1 MEDLEINEAL
11 LNRYGT
17 DLAKRFFQV
26 RQQGNQKY
34 YYDLETGETN
44 LQPMHLIGVLME
56 WGVETITDAQHVLK
70 HQHLLPIAQKKLY
83 RPKQMPIVKEKQ
95 LHYINLWREPEVQ
108 PDSTLSAEPFVN
120 HLVRVLGS
128 SEKADYVLD
137 MLAYRYQNPMLEH
150 KPHIAF
156 YFFGSQG
163 GAGKSTFAETLTK
176 VFGRSAVQTTNTVDA
191 LSNKGAVDLWSRTL
205 LIVEEAQVSK
215 GTKLYDAIKSYTGS
229 DIVTTDK
236 KFADVSTYEI
246 PAQLIMLSNRTSM
259 FIEEQDRRFFVSQ
272 WHLDI
277 DGDRNRAWYFKEY
290 REWLNNGGYEAIAGL
305 LKTRSITVNPFE
317 AAPMTAEKEQ
327 AIGAM
332 VDPVVLAIQSF
343 LEDNTQQRLFEE
355 RHFESVFHRYKVS
368 KSSMWKYFLGEAG
381 LRRHGRVLIK
391 GKQPTVWLREG
402 DEFVPAKG
410 SLGPR
415 VKTPEGSIYLAADA
429 YEVPDF

>member
-1 MEDLEINEAL
+1 MEDLEISMTI
-11 LNRYGT
+11 LNSYGA

-56 WGVETITDAQHVLK
+56 WGIETITAAQHILK
-70 HQHLLPIAQKKLY
+70 QQHLLPLAQKKLY
-83 RPKQMPIVKEKQ
+83 RPNQLPIVKEKQ
-95 LHYINLWREPEVQ
+95 LHYINLWREPEIR
-108 PDSTLSAEPFVN
+108 PNSTLSAEPFVN
-120 HLVRVLGS
+120 HLVKVLGS

-137 MLAYRYQNPMLEH
+137 MLAYRYQNPLLEH

-156 YFFGSQG
+156 YFYGSQG

-176 VFGRSAVQTTNTVDA
+176 VFGRSAVQTTNTVDT

-229 DIVTTDK
+229 DKVTTDK
-236 KFADVSTYEI
+236 KFLDVSTYEI
-246 PAQLIMLSNRTSM
+246 PAQLIMLSNRPPM

-277 DGDRNRAWYFKEY
+277 DGDRNRAWYFDEY
-290 REWLNNGGYEAIAGL
+290 RCWLNNCGYEAIAGL

-343 LEDNTQQRLFEE
+343 LEDNAQQRLFEE
-355 RHFESVFHRYKVS
+355 RHFESLFHRYKVS
-368 KSSMWKYFLGEAG
+368 KPSKWKYFLGEAG

-391 GKQPTVWLREG
+391 GKQPTVWLRKD

-415 VKTPEGSIYLAADA
+415 VKTPEGSVYLAADA

>member
-95 LHYINLWREPEVQ
+95 LHYINLWREPEIQ
-108 PDSTLSAEPFVN
+108 PDSSLSAEPFVN
-120 HLVRVLGS
+120 HLVKVLGS

-137 MLAYRYQNPMLEH
+137 MLAYRYQNPLLEH

-156 YFFGSQG
+156 YFYGSQG

-229 DIVTTDK
+229 DRVTTDK
-236 KFADVSTYEI
+236 KFTDVASYEI
-246 PAQLIMLSNRTSM
+246 PAQLIMLSNRPPM
-259 FIEEQDRRFFVSQ
+259 FIEEQDRRFFVSR
-272 WHLDI
+272 WHLDLE
-277 DGDRNRAWYFKEY
+277 GDRNRAWYFREY
-290 REWLNNGGYEAIAGL
+290 REWLNSGGYEAIAGL

-327 AIGAM
+327 AVGAM

-410 SLGPR
+410 NLSPR
-415 VKTPEGSIYLAADA
+415 VKTPEGSVYPAADA
-429 YEVPDF
+429 YAISDF

>member
-1 MEDLEINEAL
+1 MDDIKSKTTV
-11 LNRYGT
+11 LNPFGAE
-17 DLAKRFFQV
+17 LAKRFFQV
-26 RQQGNQKY
+26 KQQGNQKY

-56 WGVETITDAQHVLK
+56 WGVETITDAQTVLK
-70 HQHLLPIAQKKLY
+70 QQHLLPLAQKKLY
-83 RPKQMPIVKEKQ
+83 RPSGPSIVKDKQ
-95 LHYINLWREPEVQ
+95 LHYINLWRKPEIQ
-108 PDSTLSAEPFVN
+108 TDSNLSAEPFVN
-120 HLVRVLGS
+120 HLIKVLGS
-128 SEKADYVLD
+128 SEKADYLLD
-137 MLAYRYQNPMLEH
+137 MLAYRYQNPVLEH

-156 YFFGSQG
+156 YFYGSQG
-163 GAGKSTFAETLTK
+163 GAGKSTFAQTLTK
-176 VFGRSAVQTTNTVDA
+176 VFGQSAVQTTNTVDA

-236 KFADVSTYEI
+236 KFTDVSAFEI
-246 PAQLIMLSNRTSM
+246 PAQLIMLSNRPPM

-272 WHLDI
+272 WHLDLQ
-277 DGDRNRAWYFKEY
+277 GDSNRAWYFKGY
-290 REWLNNGGYEAIAGL
+290 RDWLNNGGYEAIAGL
-305 LKTRSITVNPFE
+305 LKTRSITIDPFE

-343 LEDNTQQRLFEE
+343 LEDNAQQRLFEE
-355 RHFESVFHRYKVS
+355 CHFENVFHRYKVF
-368 KSSMWKYFLGEAG
+368 KSSKWKYFLVEAG

-391 GKQPTVWLREG
+391 GKQPTVWLREE

-410 SLGPR
+410 SVSPR
-415 VKTPEGSIYLAADA
+415 IRTPEGSIYLAADA
-429 YEVPDF
+429 YVVPDF